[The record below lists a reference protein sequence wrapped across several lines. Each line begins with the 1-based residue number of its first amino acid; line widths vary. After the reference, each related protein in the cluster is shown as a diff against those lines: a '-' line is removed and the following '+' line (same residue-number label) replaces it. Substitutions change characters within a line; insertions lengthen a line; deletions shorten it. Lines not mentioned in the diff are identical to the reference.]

1 MSSWYQYI
9 KVTCVGNKYILLARA
24 VTVQVT
30 GPFFCVFRVIFSFL
44 ARSEERCSLGVD
56 DAMVFP
62 STSIAFSEA
71 LEDRGLGPETRVSG
85 LGVRLSRGPCT
96 DSVCRLAFD
105 DDGAALAATS
115 TGAGGAATGPQAVTA
130 ACS

>member
-1 MSSWYQYI
+1 MSSWCQYI
-9 KVTCVGNKYILLARA
+9 KVTCVGDRYLLLVRS
-24 VTVQVT
+24 VTIQVT
-30 GPFFCVFRVIFSFL
+30 GPFFCVFRMIFSFL
-44 ARSEERCSLGVD
+44 VRSEERWSFGVD

-71 LEDRGLGPETRVSG
+71 LEDRGLGPEMRVSG
-85 LGVRLSRGPCT
+85 LGVRLSRGPCA

-105 DDGAALAATS
+105 DDGAALAATT
-115 TGAGGAATGPQAVTA
+115 TGAGGAATGPRVVTA